1 MSIFREGLITL
12 AQHYWA
18 NPMFVI
24 RETDLQLETVNAL
37 RSYLTGSR
45 TVESFAGGLRCFD
58 RRPPPDT
65 FKVPRVLTELKP
77 TFPNETNNPRPTD
90 VVVLKQSERGLVL
103 NRDGYGVRSIVQA
116 IDAHEVE
123 GLLEL
128 KLIGVS
134 AIGVVRRYLMEDV
147 KKLLELKAHYGD
159 RAVEAALFVIDT
171 SLPHPGLQFDHRD
184 RTMNVRAQENQW
196 PWPAALHDSAAV
208 TENPPEG
215 IDVWSLSLKGWH
227 PLQRMNQRTL
237 QPCLTRY
244 RFSDPHQYTLLEV
257 ICLDESA
264 ISGIRNI

>member
-1 MSIFREGLITL
+1 MSIFREALITL
-12 AQHYWA
+12 AQQYWV

-90 VVVLKQSERGLVL
+90 VVVLKHSERGLVL
-103 NRDGYGVRSIVQA
+103 NRDGYGVRSIIQA

-159 RAVEAALFVIDT
+159 REVEAALFVIDT
-171 SLPHPGLQFDHRD
+171 SLPHPGLHFDHGD
-184 RTMNVRAQENQW
+184 RTMNTRAQETQW
-196 PWPAALHDSAAV
+196 PWPEALPDNAAV
-208 TENPPEG
+208 TETPPEG
-215 IDVWSLSLKGWH
+215 IDVWSLSLRGWH
-227 PLQRMNQRTL
+227 PLHGMNQRTL
-237 QPCLTRY
+237 QPCLSRY
-244 RFSDPHQYTLLEV
+244 RFSDPHQFTLLEF
-257 ICLDESA
+257 IRLDDNP
-264 ISGIRNI
+264 IS